1 MNESL
6 RIFYIDA
13 VLSYSNSFEKFY
25 PLKCTVKVL
34 GRYYS
39 RRGQI
44 TEKCEWDKKLLLGGK
59 CCCSGCYFD
68 DKNPGV
74 EIYHIMW
81 SDSTQIKENTLT
93 ESSGDHLIQRFE
105 KIVVAETRLAVISP
119 PGIRFQG

>member
-1 MNESL
+1 MHGESFGEIL
-6 RIFYIDA
+6 QQEGADYGEVRM
-13 VLSYSNSFEKFY
+13 
-25 PLKCTVKVL
+25 
-34 GRYYS
+34 
-39 RRGQI
+39 GQ
-44 TEKCEWDKKLLLGGK
+44 KLLLGGK

>member
-6 RIFYIDA
+6 RIFYIDT

-44 TEKCEWDKKLLLGGK
+44 TEKCEWDKN
-59 CCCSGCYFD
+59 YFWEVNAAVLD
-68 DKNPGV
+68 VILMTRIQGSKYIISCGL
-74 EIYHIMW
+74 
-81 SDSTQIKENTLT
+81 TQL
-93 ESSGDHLIQRFE
+93 R
-105 KIVVAETRLAVISP
+105 
-119 PGIRFQG
+119 